1 MIFLLKLVVFETVET
16 KVKQKKERKKITTQL
31 KCKKKKM
38 IEKYLHFYF
47 IKMIFAFLNRRETC
61 LYINYYIIHYTLI
74 KSHSYCLLTLPIK

>member
-47 IKMIFAFLNRRETC
+47 IKMMHF
-61 LYINYYIIHYTLI
+61 
-74 KSHSYCLLTLPIK
+74 